1 MRLFSFLLLWYNL
14 PFLIALGCC
23 LLLSLMQV
31 LGGVGDHDSD
41 TDSHIDMDADVDADV
56 HVDTVADAHGDAH
69 TTPDTGGNVLTD
81 AFSALGIGRV
91 PLMFVLILFL
101 GMFGAIGLLANT
113 LLAGALRRYP
123 APSFFGILLASLLL
137 GLWLTGRAGRLFSR
151 LAPNSSTAISFEQLV
166 GRIGMVVSPTV
177 SSTYG
182 RVQVKDS
189 FGTLHTVY
197 AVIEAG
203 EPLPEHSEVALVGYD
218 APRRC
223 FVVRN
228 LDRIR

>member
-1 MRLFSFLLLWYNL
+1 MLV
-14 PFLIALGCC
+14 
-23 LLLSLMQV
+23 LM
-31 LGGVGDHDSD
+31 
-41 TDSHIDMDADVDADV
+41 I
-56 HVDTVADAHGDAH
+56 
-69 TTPDTGGNVLTD
+69 
-81 AFSALGIGRV
+81 
-91 PLMFVLILFL
+91 FL
-101 GMFGAIGLLANT
+101 GSFGAVGLLANT
-113 LLAGALRRYP
+113 LLANGLGRYP
-123 APSFFGILLASLLL
+123 APAFFVVLVAAGLLALPTTARIS
-137 GLWLTGRAGRLFSR
+137 GLFAR

-166 GRIGMVVSPTV
+166 GRIGTVVSPTV

-228 LDRIR
+228 LDRKR

>member
-1 MRLFSFLLLWYNL
+1 
-14 PFLIALGCC
+14 
-23 LLLSLMQV
+23 
-31 LGGVGDHDSD
+31 
-41 TDSHIDMDADVDADV
+41 
-56 HVDTVADAHGDAH
+56 
-69 TTPDTGGNVLTD
+69 
-81 AFSALGIGRV
+81 
-91 PLMFVLILFL
+91 
-101 GMFGAIGLLANT
+101 MFGAIGLLANT
-113 LLAGALRRYP
+113 LLASALRRYP
-123 APSFFGILLASLLL
+123 VPSFFGILLASLLL
-137 GLWLTGRAGRLFSR
+137 ALWLTGRAGRMFSQ

-218 APRRC
+218 TPRRC

-228 LDRIR
+228 LDRMH